1 MQKNKQVKDTYANS
15 GTEVFVR
22 MVPSVK
28 CTIAKKIVKSTQGM
42 QFVRMKIVRRD
53 INKHAN
59 SGWMK
64 DAGKMNFANT
74 YTKTQDQSKECIPEK
89 FT

>member
-22 MVPSVK
+22 IVPSVK
-28 CTIAKKIVKSTQGM
+28 CTIAKKILKSTQGM
-42 QFVRMKIVRRD
+42 KFARMHIVTRD

-59 SGWMK
+59 TG
-64 DAGKMNFANT
+64 
-74 YTKTQDQSKECIPEK
+74 
-89 FT
+89 